1 MRTQPQRRFSRPR
14 RTMSSTISSP
24 SGGRPGPRRAR
35 HRFHPATRELPV
47 PAKRGL
53 GRDEKATPAPPWK
66 KLAERSEDRAVR
78 GPVAHAAMELPLE
91 HADLVAK
98 HHQLDVLV
106 QSCPSARSQCLKN
119 AARDEVAETDAHGQM
134 MVDGAEEGQLK
145 GPIDFLAPYTSF
157 PFRRRWRRTQDCRS
171 SPRCRRQAPRPLP
184 CWRWRA
190 QLREPDGPTA
200 SGETRRN
207 KAGTAPRRSA
217 PGSTWP
223 LSSPPDP
230 EHKGSKAV
238 WICPAGRAW
247 GCSPAA
253 KVGADTSR
261 LPVLRRAR

>member
-134 MVDGAEEGQLK
+134 MVDDAEEGQLK
-145 GPIDFLAPYTSF
+145 GPIDFLAPYSSGRTASHVGEALLDCSSDG
-157 PFRRRWRRTQDCRS
+157 RWSRARS
-171 SPRCRRQAPRPLP
+171 SSSARNRTDSRTGS
-184 CWRWRA
+184 RA
-190 QLREPDGPTA
+190 
-200 SGETRRN
+200 
-207 KAGTAPRRSA
+207 
-217 PGSTWP
+217 
-223 LSSPPDP
+223 
-230 EHKGSKAV
+230 
-238 WICPAGRAW
+238 C
-247 GCSPAA
+247 
-253 KVGADTSR
+253 
-261 LPVLRRAR
+261 